1 MDQNSMD
8 NDLRAVIESRHH
20 DPHRVLGV
28 HAVDDDNLRL
38 TTYQPHAVGVETFDR
53 DGERISLSAL
63 AEFPG
68 IFQATLPRDW
78 VPDHP
83 RFEISLPDGHRYDIV
98 DPYSFMPTVGEL
110 DLHLF
115 AEGKHLQLWQMLG
128 AQVLSVDDVVGV
140 RFSVWAPNAE
150 RVSVVGTFND
160 WDGRRHPM
168 RVLGGSGVWELFIP
182 GLAVGDLYKYEIHS
196 RLTGETRLRT
206 DPVGRAFEMRPDTA
220 AVVPDF
226 HPFEWSDED
235 WLNRREH
242 WQWDRQPLS
251 IYEVHLG
258 SWRRRDGEF
267 LSYDELADQL
277 IPYVQERGFTHIELL
292 PITEHPFDGSWGYQ
306 TTGYFAPTSR
316 FGSPH
321 AFCRFVDR
329 AHAAG
334 IGVILDWVPAHFPRD
349 EFALARFDGSA
360 LYEHED
366 PRRGEHRDWGTLI
379 FNYGRREVQ
388 NFLIAS
394 AQYWIEH
401 LHLDGLRVDA
411 VASML
416 YLDYSRNAGDWL
428 PNRHGGRENLEAIE
442 FLQSLNHTILSRNPG
457 TLVMA
462 EESTAWPMV
471 SKPPETGGLGFS
483 MKWNMGWMNDSL
495 SYFSEDPVN
504 RPYHHNL
511 LTFSLLYAF
520 SENFILPLSH
530 DEVVHGK
537 RSLPA
542 KMPGDER
549 QRFANLRLLLAWQY
563 TFPGKKLL
571 FMGSEFGQGNEWSH
585 ARELDWWMLDYPVHQ
600 GIQALVD
607 QLNFTYR
614 HEAALHERDFEPGG
628 FQWVDC
634 NDRNQSVISFLR
646 HGHFQTL
653 LVVFNFTPVDRPG
666 YRVGAP
672 RPGRYQVALCTD
684 SEGFGGSGQNPAP
697 TTAVEEPF
705 HGQPC
710 NLTIDLPGLSAVVLK
725 PAED

>member
-1 MDQNSMD
+1 ME
-8 NDLRAVIESRHH
+8 NDLRAVAETRHH

-28 HAVDDDNLRL
+28 HAVDDENLCL
-38 TTYQPHAVGVETFDR
+38 TTFQPQARAVSTFDR
-53 DGERISLSAL
+53 DGERIAL
-63 AEFPG
+63 TPSPDHPG
-68 IFQATLPRDW
+68 IFQATLPRAW
-78 VPDHP
+78 VPAHP
-83 RFEISLPDGHRYDIV
+83 RYEIVLHDEHVYEVV

-128 AQVLSVDDVVGV
+128 AQVLSVDEVVGV

-150 RVSVVGTFND
+150 RISVVGSFND

-168 RVLGGSGVWELFIP
+168 RVLGDSGIWEIFIP
-182 GLAVGDLYKYEIHS
+182 GLAVGDLYKFEIRS
-196 RLTGETRLRT
+196 RITGEIGLRT
-206 DPVGRAFEMRPDTA
+206 DPVGRQFELRPNTA
-220 AVVPDF
+220 AIVPDF
-226 HPFEWSDED
+226 QPFEWTDED
-235 WLNRREH
+235 WLTRREQ
-242 WQWDRQPLS
+242 WQWDQQP
-251 IYEVHLG
+251 IAVYEVHLG
-258 SWRRRDGEF
+258 SWRQRDGEF
-267 LSYDELADQL
+267 LSYDEIADQL

-292 PITEHPFDGSWGYQ
+292 PVTEHPFDGSWGYQ

-316 FGSPH
+316 FGTPQG
-321 AFCRFVDR
+321 FCRFVDR

-349 EFALARFDGSA
+349 AFALARFDGSA

-394 AQYWIEH
+394 AQYWIEQ
-401 LHLDGLRVDA
+401 LHIDGLRVDA

-428 PNRHGGRENLEAIE
+428 PNQHGGRENLEAIE
-442 FLQSLNHTILSRNPG
+442 FLQTLNHTILSRNPG

-471 SKPPETGGLGFS
+471 SRPPDMGGLGFS

-495 SYFSEDPVN
+495 RYFSEDPLH
-504 RPYHHNL
+504 RPHHHNL

-520 SENFILPLSH
+520 SENFVLPLSH

-537 RSLPA
+537 RALPA
-542 KMPGDER
+542 KMPGDEW
-549 QRFANLRLLLAWQY
+549 QQFANLRLLLAWQY

-571 FMGSEFGQGNEWSH
+571 FMGTEFGQGNEWSH
-585 ARELDWWMLDYPVHQ
+585 ARELDWWMLDHPVHQ

-614 HEAALHERDFEPGG
+614 HEPALHERDFEAGG
-628 FQWVDC
+628 FQWIDC

-646 HGHFQTL
+646 HGHFQSVV
-653 LVVFNFTPVDRPG
+653 VVFNFTPVDRPG
-666 YRVGAP
+666 YRIGVPHA
-672 RPGRYQVALCTD
+672 GRYQVMLSTD
-684 SEGFGGSGQNPAP
+684 SEGFGGSGRDPAP
-697 TTAVEEPF
+697 ATAEETPL
-705 HGQPC
+705 HGQPAT
-710 NLTIDLPGLSAVVLK
+710 LEIDLPGLSAVVLK
-725 PAED
+725 PASE

>member
-1 MDQNSMD
+1 MD
-8 NDLRAVIESRHH
+8 NDLQAIIEARHH
-20 DPHRVLGV
+20 DPHRILGV
-28 HAVDDDNLRL
+28 HPVDEEQVRL
-38 TTYQPHAVGVETFDR
+38 CTYQPHAASVETR
-53 DGERISLSAL
+53 DGDGETIGLTPSETFA
-63 AEFPG
+63 G
-68 IFQATLPRDW
+68 IFEITLPRSW
-78 VPDHP
+78 VPQHP
-83 RFEISLPDGHRYDIV
+83 VYRITLEDEHEYDSV
-98 DPYSFMPTVGEL
+98 DPYSFLPTVGEL

-115 AEGKHLQLWQMLG
+115 AEGRHLQLWQMLG

-140 RFSVWAPNAE
+140 RFAVWAPNAE

-168 RVLGGSGVWELFIP
+168 RVLGGSGVWEIFIP
-182 GLAVGDLYKYEIHS
+182 GLSVGDLYKYEVASDIDG
-196 RLTGETRLRT
+196 RTTLRT
-206 DPVGRAFEMRPDTA
+206 DPLGRAFEMRPDTA
-220 AVVPDF
+220 AIVPDF
-226 HPFEWSDED
+226 QPFEWTDDD
-235 WLNRREH
+235 WLTRRESTP
-242 WQWDRQPLS
+242 WATQPMS
-251 IYEVHLG
+251 VYEVHLG
-258 SWRRRDGEF
+258 SWRLDDGQF
-267 LSYDELADQL
+267 LSYDQLADQL

-292 PITEHPFDGSWGYQ
+292 PVTEHPFDGSWGYQ

-316 FGSPH
+316 FGSPR

-379 FNYGRREVQ
+379 FNYGRNEVR

-416 YLDYSRNAGDWL
+416 YLDYSREAEDWL
-428 PNRHGGRENLEAIE
+428 PNRHGGRENLEAID

-457 TLVMA
+457 TLMMA

-495 SYFSEDPVN
+495 SYFSEDPLH
-504 RPYHHNL
+504 RAYHHNL
-511 LTFSLLYAF
+511 LTFSLTYSF

-537 RSLPA
+537 RSLPG
-542 KMPGDER
+542 KMPGDEW

-571 FMGSEFGQGNEWSH
+571 FMGDEFGQGNEWSD
-585 ARELDWWMLDYPVHQ
+585 ARALDWWMLDYPLHQ
-600 GIQALVD
+600 GIQAMVD
-607 QLNFTYR
+607 QLNFVYR
-614 HEAALHERDFEPGG
+614 REPALHERDFDAGG
-628 FQWVDC
+628 FSWLDC
-634 NDRNQSVISFLR
+634 NDRSQSIISFCR
-646 HGHFQTL
+646 HGHFES
-653 LVVFNFTPVDRPG
+653 VVVVMNFTPVDRPG
-666 YRVGAP
+666 YRIGVP
-672 RPGRYQVALCTD
+672 TPGRYQVLLCSD
-684 SEGFGGSGQNPAP
+684 SEGFGGGGHNPAP
-697 TTAVEEPF
+697 SSAENEGL

-710 NLTIDLPGLSAVVLK
+710 SLSLDLPGLSAVVLK
-725 PAED
+725 PVGE